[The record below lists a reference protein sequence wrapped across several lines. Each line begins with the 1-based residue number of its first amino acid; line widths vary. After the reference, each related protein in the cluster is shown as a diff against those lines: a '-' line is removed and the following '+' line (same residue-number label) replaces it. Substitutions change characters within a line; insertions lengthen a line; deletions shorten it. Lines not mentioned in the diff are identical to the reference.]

1 MSFRFRTW
9 SLIVAQLLSV
19 THEIYK
25 SFDCS
30 PPADKRGIFPD
41 ISKAFDKVCS
51 EALIFKLKTYGIDGR
66 IEIIDKLSGR
76 S

>member
-1 MSFRFRTW
+1 MSVRFRTW
-9 SLIVAQLLSV
+9 SLIVAQLLPV

-25 SFDCS
+25 SFDCNQ
-30 PPADKRGIFPD
+30 PADKRGIFPD